1 MHICSQ
7 YQTHSKYLLQTQ
19 KPFHA
24 HSMYELTLNSI
35 TANVLLNLRIGHSQP
50 SSVNIHTHF
59 SREWI
64 RVTKSAILR
73 GISQRRGSSNKCHS
87 LRANNCSR
95 MCVCVC
101 IDPHIRFVWFCSNH
115 VAIDFVRIHSLIS
128 NGLQFTHLA
137 CLQCLFA
144 KCAKYWTWMR
154 LFFAIELSGLDVCTW
169 ERVRTRQSSRAER
182 ITFSFLCKYS
192 KSLLFVNYLSI

>member
-1 MHICSQ
+1 MPFFVEF
-7 YQTHSKYLLQTQ
+7 HSAAD
-19 KPFHA
+19 H
-24 HSMYELTLNSI
+24 LTN
-35 TANVLLNLRIGHSQP
+35 A
-50 SSVNIHTHF
+50 IHCEPT
-59 SREWI
+59 I
-64 RVTKSAILR
+64 VAD
-73 GISQRRGSSNKCHS
+73 CV
-87 LRANNCSR
+87 
-95 MCVCVC
+95 CVCVC